1 VNSNLHIR
9 CSAIIVRNSIITIV
23 AIIIGVV
30 SIVKVAMGIIIA
42 VYWGSFKIDQNME
55 REGDYSK
62 ERVVY

>member
-23 AIIIGVV
+23 AIIGVV

>member
-1 VNSNLHIR
+1 MNSNLHIR

-23 AIIIGVV
+23 AIIGVV

>member
-1 VNSNLHIR
+1 
-9 CSAIIVRNSIITIV
+9 
-23 AIIIGVV
+23 
-30 SIVKVAMGIIIA
+30 MWIIIA